1 MLKYNSVS
9 GISVLIVVLII
20 IAASV
25 GCSVQKDNFD
35 VSGMTN
41 DEDFNKAVIST
52 VDDIKNVVTDDDKL
66 VINYFDAY
74 TWIILF
80 NDDNMPKKM
89 VYIYRFENREEAL
102 KMTDIRKSELEKNR
116 TMKVESCRNIEE
128 YVVAELIDTSFDNIS
143 RETLENNF
151 NGLIVY

>member
-80 NDDNMPKKM
+80 NDD
-89 VYIYRFENREEAL
+89 
-102 KMTDIRKSELEKNR
+102 T
-116 TMKVESCRNIEE
+116 
-128 YVVAELIDTSFDNIS
+128 
-143 RETLENNF
+143 
-151 NGLIVY
+151 